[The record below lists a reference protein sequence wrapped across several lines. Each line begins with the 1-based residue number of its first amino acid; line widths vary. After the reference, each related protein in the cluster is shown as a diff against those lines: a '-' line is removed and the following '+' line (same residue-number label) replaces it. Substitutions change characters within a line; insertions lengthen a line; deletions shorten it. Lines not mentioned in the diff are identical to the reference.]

1 MRIPLLEA
9 KKKLTEIMAT
19 SGAPKKDIDTMV
31 EIMMEYDFHQ
41 NTFSGFSGVEYRRD
55 QLRDSNNKKHRVK
68 VNKLGMKLIDANGR
82 SAMLEGVEAVNLVCK
97 MAKNTGIAMV
107 GIYNATYH
115 EGMEAYARKIAA
127 QDLIGIVSA
136 NGGPAG
142 VTPYGG
148 TKAIFGTNPIA
159 YGIPSNGLPIVFDAA
174 TGKYPYGSIRIARK
188 LKTVLPESSYFDK
201 EGHLTTDPEKA
212 VAIVPFGE
220 HKGYAI
226 NLLLELMTGCLVRAK
241 SGLSIKS
248 EKDLGSFF
256 IAIDPSVFVPMKEFR
271 ANVSTLIREI
281 KGVKPMPGID
291 AVYVPGHRGEEAK
304 QRMIKDGY
312 IEVADYIWKE
322 FEELHKKLVVR

>member
-1 MRIPLLEA
+1 MRIPVSEA
-9 KKKLTEIMAT
+9 RQKLIGILAT
-19 SGAPKKDIDTMV
+19 SGASKIDVETMV
-31 EIMMEYDFHQ
+31 EVMMEYDFHN
-41 NTFSGFSGVEYRRD
+41 NTFSGFSGIEYRRD
-55 QLRDSNNKKHRVK
+55 QLRDSKNKKHRMM
-68 VNKLGMKLIDANGR
+68 VNKPSMKLIDANGR
-82 SAMLEGVEAVNLVCK
+82 SAILEGVEAVDLVCD
-97 MAKNTGIAMV
+97 MAKKTGIAMV

-127 QDLIGIVSA
+127 RDLVGIVSA

-142 VTPYGG
+142 VVPYGG

-188 LKTVLPESSYFDK
+188 LKKVLPESSYFDK

-226 NLLLELMTGCLVRAK
+226 NLLLEVMTGCLVRAK

-256 IAIDPSVFVPMKEFR
+256 IAIDPSVFGPMKEFK
-271 ANVSTLIREI
+271 ANVSKLIQEI
-281 KGVKPMPGID
+281 KAVKPMSGFN

-304 QRMIKDGY
+304 QRMLKEGY
-312 IEVADYIWKE
+312 IEVADYIWNE
-322 FEELHKKLVVR
+322 FEELHKKTVV